1 VCKQLDHIIAGYLRH
16 VWDKNDWLHK
26 GQHGFRPGH
35 SCETSVCQDIV
46 DSLDKGVG
54 IDATIQDFQGS
65 QSNLRCDARGRFG
78 PNTISSICKSYLEE
92 Q

>member
-1 VCKQLDHIIAGYLRH
+1 
-16 VWDKNDWLHK
+16 
-26 GQHGFRPGH
+26 
-35 SCETSVCQDIV
+35 VCQDIV
-46 DSLDKGVG
+46 DSLDKGVC